1 MGNRVN
7 IAGATFGRADG
18 VPEQAATELFGS
30 AAVDFAK
37 RQQNAGLTFNG
48 YGIGDYTAWYLTEYG
63 FYIAATYCN
72 VKRIREGAAGMN
84 ELLPMITERDG
95 IPVTTSRAVAEQF
108 GKNHKE
114 VLRAIENTITQLK
127 ETDEGKAFNERNFAP
142 ISLRD
147 AMNREKPAYLLTRD
161 GFTLLAM
168 GFTGA
173 KAVQFKVAYINAFN
187 RMERLIRGG
196 GVSAPAP
203 ALKSIERRLEA
214 LEQATGAQTAD
225 LSEVGATFLQAIRA
239 AIESGEYYISR
250 PYSKTA
256 ETGKQLGRRER
267 TETVLIAKTAYKVYA
282 EYTAH
287 PLARLTLWSV
297 LEQIGTI
304 EARERDSAPM
314 VASFKE
320 CKAGAIYI
328 KNEKLERR

>member
-1 MGNRVN
+1 
-7 IAGATFGRADG
+7 
-18 VPEQAATELFGS
+18 
-30 AAVDFAK
+30 
-37 RQQNAGLTFNG
+37 
-48 YGIGDYTAWYLTEYG
+48 
-63 FYIAATYCN
+63 
-72 VKRIREGAAGMN
+72 MN

-114 VLRAIENTITQLK
+114 VLRAIENTITQIK

-173 KAVQFKVAYINAFN
+173 TAVQFKVAYINAFN

-196 GVSAPAP
+196 GVSAPSP
-203 ALKSIERRLEA
+203 AWKSIERRLEA

-239 AIESGEYYISR
+239 ATESGEYYISR

-287 PLARLTLWSV
+287 PMVRLTLWSV

-314 VASFKE
+314 VAHFKGR
-320 CKAGAIYI
+320 KAGAIYI
-328 KNEKLERR
+328 KNEKLERSF

>member
-1 MGNRVN
+1 
-7 IAGATFGRADG
+7 
-18 VPEQAATELFGS
+18 
-30 AAVDFAK
+30 
-37 RQQNAGLTFNG
+37 
-48 YGIGDYTAWYLTEYG
+48 
-63 FYIAATYCN
+63 
-72 VKRIREGAAGMN
+72 MN

-108 GKNHKE
+108 GKQHKN
-114 VLRAIENTITQLK
+114 VIRDIETLVGQLK
-127 ETDEGKAFNERNFAP
+127 IEPATANFAELNFIQIDQP
-142 ISLRD
+142 D
-147 AMNREKPAYLLTRD
+147 AQGKPRPAYLLTRD

-196 GVSAPAP
+196 GVSATAP
-203 ALKSIERRLEA
+203 ALAGIERRLEA
-214 LEQATGAQTAD
+214 LEQATGTQTAD

-239 AIESGEYYISR
+239 ATESGKYYISR
-250 PYSKTA
+250 PYGKAT
-256 ETGKQLGRRER
+256 ETGVQLGRRER

-282 EYTAH
+282 EYVAH

-314 VASFKE
+314 VASFRG

>member
-1 MGNRVN
+1 
-7 IAGATFGRADG
+7 
-18 VPEQAATELFGS
+18 
-30 AAVDFAK
+30 
-37 RQQNAGLTFNG
+37 
-48 YGIGDYTAWYLTEYG
+48 
-63 FYIAATYCN
+63 
-72 VKRIREGAAGMN
+72 MN

-127 ETDEGKAFNERNFAP
+127 ETEEGRAFNERNFAP

-196 GVSAPAP
+196 RVSAPAP

>member
-1 MGNRVN
+1 
-7 IAGATFGRADG
+7 
-18 VPEQAATELFGS
+18 
-30 AAVDFAK
+30 
-37 RQQNAGLTFNG
+37 
-48 YGIGDYTAWYLTEYG
+48 
-63 FYIAATYCN
+63 
-72 VKRIREGAAGMN
+72 MN

-214 LEQATGAQTAD
+214 LEQATEAQTAD

-314 VASFKE
+314 VASFKK

>member
-1 MGNRVN
+1 
-7 IAGATFGRADG
+7 
-18 VPEQAATELFGS
+18 
-30 AAVDFAK
+30 
-37 RQQNAGLTFNG
+37 
-48 YGIGDYTAWYLTEYG
+48 
-63 FYIAATYCN
+63 
-72 VKRIREGAAGMN
+72 MN

-108 GKNHKE
+108 GKQHKN
-114 VLRAIENTITQLK
+114 VIRDIETLISQLK
-127 ETDEGKAFNERNFAP
+127 IEPATADFAELNFIQIDQPDAQGKPR
-142 ISLRD
+142 
-147 AMNREKPAYLLTRD
+147 PAYLLTRD

-256 ETGKQLGRRER
+256 ETGEQLGRRER

>member
-1 MGNRVN
+1 
-7 IAGATFGRADG
+7 
-18 VPEQAATELFGS
+18 
-30 AAVDFAK
+30 
-37 RQQNAGLTFNG
+37 
-48 YGIGDYTAWYLTEYG
+48 
-63 FYIAATYCN
+63 
-72 VKRIREGAAGMN
+72 MN

-304 EARERDSAPM
+304 EARERDSTPM

>member
-1 MGNRVN
+1 
-7 IAGATFGRADG
+7 
-18 VPEQAATELFGS
+18 
-30 AAVDFAK
+30 
-37 RQQNAGLTFNG
+37 
-48 YGIGDYTAWYLTEYG
+48 
-63 FYIAATYCN
+63 
-72 VKRIREGAAGMN
+72 MN

-108 GKNHKE
+108 GKQHKN
-114 VLRAIENTITQLK
+114 VIRDIETLISQLK
-127 ETDEGKAFNERNFAP
+127 IEPATAAFAGLNFIQIDQPDAQGKPR
-142 ISLRD
+142 
-147 AMNREKPAYLLTRD
+147 PAYLLTRD

-196 GVSAPAP
+196 GVSAPLP

-225 LSEVGATFLQAIRA
+225 LLEVGATFLQAIRA

-250 PYSKTA
+250 PYSK
-256 ETGKQLGRRER
+256 
-267 TETVLIAKTAYKVYA
+267 
-282 EYTAH
+282 TAH

-328 KNEKLERR
+328 KNEKLERSF

>member
-1 MGNRVN
+1 
-7 IAGATFGRADG
+7 
-18 VPEQAATELFGS
+18 
-30 AAVDFAK
+30 
-37 RQQNAGLTFNG
+37 
-48 YGIGDYTAWYLTEYG
+48 
-63 FYIAATYCN
+63 
-72 VKRIREGAAGMN
+72 MN

-108 GKNHKE
+108 GKQHKN
-114 VLRAIENTITQLK
+114 VIRDIETLVSQLK
-127 ETDEGKAFNERNFAP
+127 IEPATANFAELNFIQIDQP
-142 ISLRD
+142 D
-147 AMNREKPAYLLTRD
+147 AQGKPRPAYLLTRD

-203 ALKSIERRLEA
+203 ALAGIERRLEA
-214 LEQATGAQTAD
+214 LEQATGTQTAD

-239 AIESGEYYISR
+239 ATESGKYYISR
-250 PYSKTA
+250 PYGKTT
-256 ETGKQLGRRER
+256 ETGVQLGRRGR
-267 TETVLIAKTAYKVYA
+267 TETALIAKTAYKVYA
-282 EYTAH
+282 EYVAH

-314 VASFKE
+314 VASFRG

>member
-1 MGNRVN
+1 
-7 IAGATFGRADG
+7 
-18 VPEQAATELFGS
+18 
-30 AAVDFAK
+30 
-37 RQQNAGLTFNG
+37 
-48 YGIGDYTAWYLTEYG
+48 
-63 FYIAATYCN
+63 
-72 VKRIREGAAGMN
+72 MN

-108 GKNHKE
+108 GKQHKN
-114 VLRAIENTITQLK
+114 VIRDIETLISQLK
-127 ETDEGKAFNERNFAP
+127 IEPATADFAELNFIQIDQPDAQGKPR
-142 ISLRD
+142 
-147 AMNREKPAYLLTRD
+147 PAYLLTRD

-256 ETGKQLGRRER
+256 EIGKQLGRRER

>member
-1 MGNRVN
+1 
-7 IAGATFGRADG
+7 
-18 VPEQAATELFGS
+18 
-30 AAVDFAK
+30 
-37 RQQNAGLTFNG
+37 
-48 YGIGDYTAWYLTEYG
+48 
-63 FYIAATYCN
+63 
-72 VKRIREGAAGMN
+72 MN

-108 GKNHKE
+108 GKTHAHL
-114 VLRAIENTITQLK
+114 LRDIEKLK
-127 ETDEGKAFNERNFAP
+127 QDLEQTDEGKAFSQSNFGLSTGLDSRGKEQP
-142 ISLRD
+142 I
-147 AMNREKPAYLLTRD
+147 YTLTRD

>member
-1 MGNRVN
+1 M
-7 IAGATFGRADG
+7 
-18 VPEQAATELFGS
+18 
-30 AAVDFAK
+30 
-37 RQQNAGLTFNG
+37 NG
-48 YGIGDYTAWYLTEYG
+48 
-63 FYIAATYCN
+63 
-72 VKRIREGAAGMN
+72 
-84 ELLPMITERDG
+84 LLPMITERDG

-108 GKNHKE
+108 GKQHKN
-114 VLRAIENTITQLK
+114 VIRDIETLISQLK
-127 ETDEGKAFNERNFAP
+127 IEPATAAFAGLNFIQIDQPDAQGKPR
-142 ISLRD
+142 
-147 AMNREKPAYLLTRD
+147 PAYLLTRD

-203 ALKSIERRLEA
+203 ELKSIERRLET

-225 LSEVGATFLQAIRA
+225 LLEVGATFLQAIRA

-328 KNEKLERR
+328 KNEKLERSF

>member
-1 MGNRVN
+1 
-7 IAGATFGRADG
+7 
-18 VPEQAATELFGS
+18 
-30 AAVDFAK
+30 
-37 RQQNAGLTFNG
+37 
-48 YGIGDYTAWYLTEYG
+48 
-63 FYIAATYCN
+63 
-72 VKRIREGAAGMN
+72 MN

-114 VLRAIENTITQLK
+114 VLRAIENTITQIK

-196 GVSAPAP
+196 GVSAPSP
-203 ALKSIERRLEA
+203 AWKSIERRLEA

-239 AIESGEYYISR
+239 ATESGEYYISR

-297 LEQIGTI
+297 LEQTGTI

>member
-1 MGNRVN
+1 
-7 IAGATFGRADG
+7 
-18 VPEQAATELFGS
+18 
-30 AAVDFAK
+30 
-37 RQQNAGLTFNG
+37 
-48 YGIGDYTAWYLTEYG
+48 
-63 FYIAATYCN
+63 
-72 VKRIREGAAGMN
+72 MN

-108 GKNHKE
+108 GKTHAHL
-114 VLRAIENTITQLK
+114 LRDIEKLK
-127 ETDEGKAFNERNFAP
+127 QDLEQTDEGKAFSQSNFGLSTSLDSRGKEQP
-142 ISLRD
+142 I
-147 AMNREKPAYLLTRD
+147 YTLTRD

-203 ALKSIERRLEA
+203 ALQSIERRLEA
-214 LEQATGAQTAD
+214 LEQATGTQTAD

-239 AIESGEYYISR
+239 AVESGKYYISR
-250 PYSKTA
+250 PYGKAT
-256 ETGKQLGRRER
+256 ETGVQLGKRGR
-267 TETVLIAKTAYKVYA
+267 TETALIAKTAYKVYA
-282 EYTAH
+282 EYVAH

-314 VASFKE
+314 VASFRG